1 MKRIIY
7 LFFIIPLFWVA
18 CGEDDIPS
26 GLEEEGQGQE
36 EQQEEYK
43 DNEAL
48 VATWSEQYDPYEYFE
63 FTFYENNRGLLIVY
77 YGPGDSS
84 HPFSYQYDKN
94 AGEITFL
101 FDNELDYPY
110 VCDIEIASNQI
121 TLSGGF
127 DMTLY
132 KTDGQ
137 EKPNEGD
144 GDSSDFENENYLAG
158 QWMNLDATHI
168 FSFSKDKTGSAMI
181 IHSNGTIDER
191 SFTYKYNA
199 EEGSLRIDFNDKLEP
214 NYITFDISLS
224 GAANTMMELTCTSG
238 NFENLTLWGGGIES

>member
-1 MKRIIY
+1 M
-7 LFFIIPLFWVA
+7 
-18 CGEDDIPS
+18 
-26 GLEEEGQGQE
+26 
-36 EQQEEYK
+36 
-43 DNEAL
+43 
-48 VATWSEQYDPYEYFE
+48 
-63 FTFYENNRGLLIVY
+63 IVY